1 VARRAPFRVLRR
13 SLGLKR
19 FQRPREGSAPAI
31 ANAVRRSRARSWD
44 SEEAVWIS
52 RIENRRRVLDESTD
66 SIPRD
71 DGQFEVLGEV
81 SRLSSVSPH
90 RAAVLFA
97 VMRET
102 RARSALEL
110 GTCVGVSA
118 AYEAAALRLNEG
130 EPLVTIEASAGRME
144 VARETFAG
152 LGLVEVDARLG
163 NFQQVLQALAAK
175 RRKFDYAFI
184 DGNHREG
191 ATVEYHQFFVERLA
205 APGAIVVFDDI
216 RWSEGMH
223 RAWAT
228 VSRHPEVELAVD
240 LGLMGLVVHGSG
252 DTRQVTVPLA

>member
-1 VARRAPFRVLRR
+1 VARRSP
-13 SLGLKR
+13 
-19 FQRPREGSAPAI
+19 SAPAI
-31 ANAVRRSRARSWD
+31 ANAVKRSRTGSWN

-52 RIENRRRVLDESTD
+52 RIEDRRRALDESTD
-66 SIPRD
+66 SIPRG

-81 SRLSSVSPH
+81 SRLSSMSPH
-90 RAAVLFA
+90 LAALLFA
-97 VMRET
+97 VLRET
-102 RARSALEL
+102 HARSALEL

-130 EPLVTIEASAGRME
+130 EPLVTIDASAGRME

-163 NFQQVLQALAAK
+163 DFQQVLEALAAE

-191 ATVEYHQFFVERLA
+191 PTIEYHQLFAERLA
-205 APGAIVVFDDI
+205 APGAIAVFDDI
-216 RWSEGMH
+216 RWSKGMH

-228 VSRHPEVELAVD
+228 VSRHPKVALAVD
-240 LGLMGLVVHGSG
+240 LGPLGLVVHGSG
-252 DTRQVTVPLA
+252 DAQQVTVPLA